1 MEYHNFVLVESI
13 VYSLMDKVKQ
23 RSDNEMKWSTLS
35 TEQLINRPWL
45 KARRDTVQLPNG
57 KVYDEYYIL
66 SYPTWINIIAETED
80 GELILERQYRHGLG
94 VVSTEIC
101 AGVVEEGETPLQAA
115 QRELE
120 EETGYTGGEWE
131 EIMIV
136 SANPSIMDNL
146 CHCFY
151 ARNVKK
157 TNNQKLDD
165 TEDIEVFLRSK
176 EEVKEMLLR
185 GEFIQ
190 SMMVAPLWKYFTIK
204 D

>member
-1 MEYHNFVLVESI
+1 M
-13 VYSLMDKVKQ
+13 
-23 RSDNEMKWSTLS
+23 
-35 TEQLINRPWL
+35 
-45 KARRDTVQLPNG
+45 
-57 KVYDEYYIL
+57 
-66 SYPTWINIIAETED
+66 
-80 GELILERQYRHGLG
+80 ERQYRHGLG
-94 VVSTEIC
+94 VISTEIC